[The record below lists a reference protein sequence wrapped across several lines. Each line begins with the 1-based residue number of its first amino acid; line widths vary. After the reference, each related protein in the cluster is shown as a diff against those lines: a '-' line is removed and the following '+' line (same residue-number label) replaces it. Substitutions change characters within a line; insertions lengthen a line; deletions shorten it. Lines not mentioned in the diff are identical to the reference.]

1 MPMLEN
7 KDNNLHRLTSTTNK
21 KKANILKRLD
31 TKCKDKVDAD
41 LSGISPIK
49 SPPASKRRVNFEKT
63 TKPPSNSRLKDM
75 EAKCRRYESEARSQ
89 RSRIHSLTQQLQEK
103 DKIIRNLE
111 HKLPQVLADVSRGI
125 HHTRE
130 AAGKKKSMRDVREA
144 MNRNHILNQKIKEL
158 EQKLESQKESVLQIE
173 NERLRTE
180 IKSKDKVIRQNSTE
194 LVETRQRVNGLED
207 DISRLHGNYF
217 TWQKELISMR
227 NENDYLYDEIRVQ
240 YNNLIQT
247 EEELN
252 SIDQIVDGLKSLITG
267 GRPEIQETPACN
279 GAKTDNDSQDTSGLQ
294 NFSGKKRR
302 RWNNTWPLNFS
313 IASPLLK
320 ESEDELD
327 TRHLLEL
334 VDEQFSSDEAEGDVD
349 ENLIFNQG
357 EEEVDN
363 DIFDNEENENS
374 WEDELHQE
382 NSDVEK
388 TSDWS
393 SSDEFENSAEKSQ
406 FCSRMEELD
415 LKLEFMLN
423 KLNSTA
429 NPNTTTNI
437 F

>member
-1 MPMLEN
+1 MPILEN

-63 TKPPSNSRLKDM
+63 TKPPSNSRLKDL

-130 AAGKKKSMRDVREA
+130 AGKKKSIRDVRDA

-194 LVETRQRVNGLED
+194 LVESRLRVNGLED
-207 DISRLHGNYF
+207 DISRLHGNLF
-217 TWQKELISMR
+217 SWQKELIAMR

-252 SIDQIVDGLKSLITG
+252 SIDKIVDGLKNLITG
-267 GRPEIQETPACN
+267 GQNDVQQTPVCN
-279 GAKTDNDSQDTSGLQ
+279 GARTDESQDTSGLQ
-294 NFSGKKRR
+294 DSSGKKRR

-320 ESEDELD
+320 DSGDELD

-334 VDEQFSSDEAEGDVD
+334 VDEQFSDNEVDGD

-357 EEEVDN
+357 DVKVDN
-363 DIFDNEENENS
+363 NIFDNQENENS
-374 WEDELHQE
+374 WEDEYNQE

-406 FCSRMEELD
+406 FCTRLEELD
-415 LKLEFMLN
+415 LKLELMLN